1 MSEVPWLLPHPPL
14 SFSSLVPVAIRWFLQ
29 RHYFDNHSCPKALAM
44 APSPRQCRRHL
55 TNSSSAFKGSDFSEL
70 QPEGWMLSI
79 GAQVHLDSSSFSAW
93 HGAEKDVS
101 RQSSDILNLLDGS
114 CWLVKPNRRPRSWSL
129 SKRWRTREGRRLS
142 VANRSEG
149 KAACVPKGQGSSVL
163 LDLNLISLC

>member
-1 MSEVPWLLPHPPL
+1 
-14 SFSSLVPVAIRWFLQ
+14 
-29 RHYFDNHSCPKALAM
+29 
-44 APSPRQCRRHL
+44 
-55 TNSSSAFKGSDFSEL
+55 
-70 QPEGWMLSI
+70 MLSI